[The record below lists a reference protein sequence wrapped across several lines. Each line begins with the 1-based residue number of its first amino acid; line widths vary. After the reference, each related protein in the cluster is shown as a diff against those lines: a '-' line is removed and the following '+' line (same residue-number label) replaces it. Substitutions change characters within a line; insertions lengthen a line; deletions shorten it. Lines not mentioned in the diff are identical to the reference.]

1 MNWVDLFIVI
11 FLLLFIIEGIERNF
25 LVEVLDFF
33 AFLFAFIFSLRFYS
47 LVAGGIQS
55 SFQLPFSFANVLAFI
70 IIWFLIETILFA
82 LIHFLLFKFL
92 KNNEIHKS
100 TRILNYFSVI
110 PAFLRG
116 LILVALLLILVGTFP
131 IQPKIKADVQSSKV
145 GSLILSQTRQL
156 ETPLKNVFGGISRDT
171 LSFLTIKPKSDESV
185 DLGFTI
191 DKFNPNESLEYKMIE
206 LVNKERVERGL
217 KALTFNAVLRDVGRL
232 HSTDMFKRG
241 YFSHYSPEG
250 NTVAERAEEK
260 GVSYMII
267 GENLAYAP
275 ELGLAHEGLM
285 NSPGHRANILS
296 EDFGKIGIGIMDG
309 GVYGI
314 MVTQVFSN

>member
-1 MNWVDLFIVI
+1 MNWVDLFIII
-11 FLLLFIIEGIERNF
+11 FLLLFIIEGIGRNF
-25 LVEVLDFF
+25 LIEFLDFF

-47 LVAGGIQS
+47 LIAGSFQS
-55 SFQLPFSFANVLAFI
+55 FFQLPFSFANVLSFI

-82 LIHFLLFKFL
+82 IIHSLLYKYLRKYDF
-92 KNNEIHKS
+92 HKA
-100 TRILNYFSVI
+100 TKILNYFSVI

-131 IQPKIKADVQSSKV
+131 IQPKIKDDVQSSKI

-156 ETPLKNVFGGISRDT
+156 EPPLKNVFGGISRDT

-185 DLGFTI
+185 DLGFNI
-191 DKFNPNESLEYKMIE
+191 DRFSPNESLESRMIE

-217 KALTFNAVLRDVGRL
+217 NGLIYDQTLREVGRV

-250 NTVAERAEEK
+250 NTVAERAEDK
-260 GVSYMII
+260 GVSYLII